1 MTDSQRYI
9 SKISQ
14 QLIFIL
20 LIALMLAIPAS
31 HYLILAAGNYYN
43 AIQNSIYFISFLLL
57 IVTTIGIIMGGLKI
71 NNKFLPAIM
80 CIMTILA
87 VISTIRSINPSMS
100 IWGTNGRYEG
110 LFMILCYYV
119 IFISSSMI
127 SDEKI
132 RLNIIRIFLFIGV
145 IHSLYGLCQ
154 RFDLLENIVI
164 DRYDNY
170 HAVSGVAGNP
180 NFMGTYTVLLC
191 GLASAF
197 FYFSKTIKARILYLS
212 CLLLFLLTM
221 ILTDAMSALFGTCI
235 MIIVFFLYLF
245 ITRKQYSNYSDPFS
259 SFKLLLIGIVVG
271 MFGLFF
277 LLLYTENNYIE
288 QITIM
293 FADLKDLLT
302 GGEVTVESGARRF
315 LVWKEALTL
324 TPTYWLSGSGLDTFG
339 EAYHAVFPVRDEF
352 FNKAHNEY
360 IQILITQGIPAL
372 VSYLTLYF
380 YVIKKSIQGFKD
392 MYIKKAASYD
402 YLYIGLFIAVIGYLF
417 QAIFNISVIDV
428 APFFWMILGLLSSW
442 AINDSRKYA

>member
-57 IVTTIGIIMGGLKI
+57 IVTTIGIIIGGLKI
-71 NNKFLPAIM
+71 NNKFLQAIM

-245 ITRKQYSNYSDPFS
+245 ITRKQYSNYSEPLS

-324 TPTYWLSGSGLDTFG
+324 TPTY
-339 EAYHAVFPVRDEF
+339 
-352 FNKAHNEY
+352 
-360 IQILITQGIPAL
+360 
-372 VSYLTLYF
+372 
-380 YVIKKSIQGFKD
+380 
-392 MYIKKAASYD
+392 
-402 YLYIGLFIAVIGYLF
+402 
-417 QAIFNISVIDV
+417 
-428 APFFWMILGLLSSW
+428 
-442 AINDSRKYA
+442 